1 MTEED
6 ASLFIKHL
14 QTINHNPV
22 INCLYLSLPLGLRFL
37 WPGTPR
43 HVLLS
48 SIPVKMMPG

>member
-6 ASLFIKHL
+6 ASPFVKCL

-22 INCLYLSLPLGLRFL
+22 IHCLNSSLPLGLRLL
-37 WPGTPR
+37 WPGSPR

-48 SIPVKMMPG
+48 SIPVKLTLG